1 MIPLSPDGWLSES
14 IAYIGMM
21 SILLAFLLETRNVLH
36 SKQPLYL
43 FLMAFGSGLLGV
55 RAFLINEWAF
65 LVLEVVWCAAAVL
78 ALFSLTKSA
87 DGAEDEASS

>member
-55 RAFLINEWAF
+55 RAFLIDEWAF
-65 LVLEVVWCAAAVL
+65 LVLEVVWCGAAVL

-87 DGAEDEASS
+87 DVAEDEASS

>member
-21 SILLAFLLETRNVLH
+21 SILFAFLLETRNVLH

-55 RAFLINEWAF
+55 RAFLIDEWAF

-87 DGAEDEASS
+87 DVAEEEASS